1 MPTPPFVSGDLRTR
15 PVTSGMFNPFNG
27 HMMAGTYNVDEVFR
41 HQMSVEDQLHFLY
54 RLFISGQYVDGEKV
68 AEYLNKLYEFCRY
81 LEKYVQELDDREA
94 AHYKELTQKIADLDA
109 KVERYHTELSNRITE
124 LDTKVEK
131 YNTEVRKL
139 ISDLTTVVN
148 NNYTTLNNKIDQTK
162 TELTTKIDNTK
173 TELTTKIDQT
183 KTDLTNQINNAVK
196 SLTQQITNQGGQVT
210 NIQNSVTNTLKK
222 VYGATYNPDTGEVT
236 LPAGTMIPV
245 ANLNF
250 FSATTNPTNST
261 YANAIRSRALSDND
275 VKSV

>member
-1 MPTPPFVSGDLRTR
+1 MPTPPFVDSDLSSR

-27 HMMAGTYNVDEVFR
+27 HMMAATYNVDEVFR

-94 AHYKELTQKIADLDA
+94 AHYKELTQKITALDG
-109 KVERYHTELSNRITE
+109 KVERYYIELRKRITE
-124 LDTKVEK
+124 LDIKVEK

-162 TELTTKIDNTK
+162 TELTTKIDNAVTNLTK
-173 TELTTKIDQT
+173 
-183 KTDLTNQINNAVK
+183 
-196 SLTQQITNQGGQVT
+196 QITNLNSST
-210 NIQNSVTNTLKK
+210 TTINNSVTNIIDN
-222 VYGATYNPDTGEVT
+222 VYGVT
-236 LPAGTMIPV
+236 KNEDGTLTFPSGTKIPV
-245 ANLNF
+245 ANLNW
-250 FSATTNPTNST
+250 FSATAAPTDST
-261 YANAIRSRALSDND
+261 FANAIRSRAVSDND
-275 VKSV
+275 VKAV

>member
-1 MPTPPFVSGDLRTR
+1 MPTPPFVDSDLSSR

-27 HMMAGTYNVDEVFR
+27 HMMAATYNVDEVFR

-109 KVERYHTELSNRITE
+109 KVERYYAELTKRITE

-148 NNYTTLNNKIDQTK
+148 NNYATLNNKIDQTK
-162 TELTTKIDNTK
+162 TELTTKIDNNYNTLNNKIDNAVTNLTK
-173 TELTTKIDQT
+173 QITSLNSSTTTINNSITNIIDNVYGVTKNADGTLTFPSGTKIP
-183 KTDLTNQINNAVK
+183 I
-196 SLTQQITNQGGQVT
+196 
-210 NIQNSVTNTLKK
+210 
-222 VYGATYNPDTGEVT
+222 
-236 LPAGTMIPV
+236 
-245 ANLNF
+245 ANLNW
-250 FSATTNPTNST
+250 FSATADPTNST
-261 YANAIRSRALSDND
+261 YANAIRSRAVSDND
-275 VKSV
+275 VKAV